1 MTYFKRAFSFQNM
14 VGTSVYGGH
23 NLPHPPGCNRVKVAA
38 NTWWG
43 TSPHVPKPT
52 GAPVFYWQNATKIE
66 FSTMFLGMLLM
77 ILRFQDRGNSGRVGR
92 EGLM

>member
-1 MTYFKRAFSFQNM
+1 MSPRA
-14 VGTSVYGGH
+14 
-23 NLPHPPGCNRVKVAA
+23 K
-38 NTWWG
+38 
-43 TSPHVPKPT
+43 

-77 ILRFQDRGNSGRVGR
+77 MLRFQDRGNSGRVER